1 MKQHDWHKQQP
12 SSKWWIVCTVLI
24 QNRLNFYLEATIDS
38 FDIKL
43 FLLQNGKNTV
53 LEELFPMHNLYP
65 GLVHHQYSVTALM
78 TVVVCGLVSVNAFP
92 HTVCKELVL
101 VTLVCQAWLVVTE
114 NVSNL
119 HVCIIQQDKCWVKCS
134 VSQAQEISFPKCVN
148 IWTFHAATWKEQRIS
163 RFTRLFNRQFIAP
176 S

>member
-1 MKQHDWHKQQP
+1 MKQYDSHKQQP
-12 SSKWWIVCTVLI
+12 SSKWLIVWKVLI
-24 QNRLNFYLEATIDS
+24 QNILNISTLKPQSTALIHC
-38 FDIKL
+38 IKP

-53 LEELFPMHNLYP
+53 LEELFSMRNLYP
-65 GLVHHQYSVTALM
+65 GLVHHQYSVTALI

-101 VTLVCQAWLVVTE
+101 VTLACQAWLVVTK

-134 VSQAQEISFPKCVN
+134 VSQAQEISFPKCVK
-148 IWTFHAATWKEQRIS
+148 IWTFHAATWKEQRIG
-163 RFTRLFNRQFIAP
+163 RITR
-176 S
+176 